1 MILAMA
7 GLLLVSMSVSAADV
21 TGRWE
26 GTVVSERSDGS
37 TNEDG
42 ALLILTQKGTTISG
56 SIGGGDTDQF
66 PITSGSIDGN
76 RITITATGPN
86 GRDHHLDLTLE
97 GDELKGTVRSGE
109 RRAEVRAKKRKE

>member
-7 GLLLVSMSVSAADV
+7 GLLFVSLSVSPADV

-42 ALLILTQKGTTISG
+42 ALLILTQKGTTITG
-56 SIGGGDTDQF
+56 SIGGGDNDQF

-76 RITITATGPN
+76 RITIAATAQN
-86 GRDHHLDLTLE
+86 GRDYLVELTVE
-97 GDELKGTVRSGE
+97 GDELKGTVTSGE
-109 RRAEVRAKKRKE
+109 RQAEVRARKRKE